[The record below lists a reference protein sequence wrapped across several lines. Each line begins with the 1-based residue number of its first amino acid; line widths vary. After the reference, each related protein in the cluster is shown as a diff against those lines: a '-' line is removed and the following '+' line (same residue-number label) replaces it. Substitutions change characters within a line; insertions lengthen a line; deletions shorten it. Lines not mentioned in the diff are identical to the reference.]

1 MITEQENYSDIDAI
15 VSKNPELQK
24 TLEGPIK
31 WVGEEGFDECVVHL
45 SKKKGITN
53 AKKLCGYL
61 KGKARE
67 KGVLKKEHM
76 GKVER
81 KAKNR
86 KFTKSELIDFL
97 KSNLNYAQT
106 MAEGLAE
113 LIFKKC
119 SDGKIISK
127 VKKVKKNK

>member
-1 MITEQENYSDIDAI
+1 MITAQDKVNIQFAKEVLDKAG
-15 VSKNPELQK
+15 ELPS
-24 TLEGPIK
+24 GPVK
-31 WVGEEGFDECVVHL
+31 WVGEQGFNTCVAHL
-45 SKKKGITN
+45 TGKHGITN
-53 AKKLCGYL
+53 AKALCGAL

-67 KGVLKKEHM
+67 TGQLKKEHM

-81 KAKNR
+81 KSKNR
-86 KFTKSELIDFL
+86 KFTKSELVEFL

-119 SDGKIISK
+119 SDGKLISK